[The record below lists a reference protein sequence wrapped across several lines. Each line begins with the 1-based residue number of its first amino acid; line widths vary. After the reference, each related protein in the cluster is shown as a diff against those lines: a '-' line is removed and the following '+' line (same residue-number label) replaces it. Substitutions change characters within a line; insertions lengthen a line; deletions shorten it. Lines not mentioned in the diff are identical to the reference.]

1 MKKYSTLIISILLC
15 SNYLFSQNLK
25 ADFTAKECIKELY
38 RQGFDS
44 KEQLNE
50 WTLNFTNENKTW
62 HLDNSNINGIPNFK
76 AINPSSIN
84 SLAIEYDDRNS
95 QNEILISPGMD
106 IQPESLC
113 TFYAAF
119 DGVFVMY
126 ANFTIE
132 VLNVE
137 TGKAETLFNAFLWSQ
152 ESGHT
157 RPKWLFFEEDLSKY
171 AGQKVQF
178 VFTYKGKG
186 GDNVL
191 IDDFCI
197 IQRAIDNTS
206 KAEIKEGGQVRFEDL
221 SAGNPTS
228 WEWIFEGGDP
238 SASSDKNPVITY
250 KKAGEYPVK
259 LIVRN
264 EEESDKV
271 LKQDFVKVKGVS
283 PIAAI
288 EWPEVGYLSPYAGI
302 FVPVGVDIQFTDKSL
317 NVPTE
322 WQWKLPGSTNPVA
335 NEQNPVV
342 KYNEEGI
349 YNVSLRV
356 TNATGTDITEYERV
370 LQAGGE
376 QSIWNI
382 EMEESGTIGEIYF
395 PFYGYYGGTNRL
407 DMLAFAEYFRK
418 PVVSATI
425 SKIGV
430 FFSSVS
436 IVTPEAPI
444 TVSIAKS
451 NNGLP
456 GERIVSSTVLA
467 RDLVYD
473 ENVWKETFFE
483 FDSPVDINEDFFVV
497 IEGFPHDPEEEV
509 TNDIAMGTVRRQEGG
524 KCTTYHFLEM
534 RDDNEKLT
542 GEKKWFKNE
551 DEAVSFGI
559 TPFVKFDT
567 PTSIKN
573 VSEIFEPTILCAPVN
588 RETIEIFTPEKVQEI
603 SVYTLSGQQLYYS
616 NNNVSSIP
624 VSSWVEGFYII
635 KGIKEGEV
643 VTQKIQITR

>member
-1 MKKYSTLIISILLC
+1 MKKYVTLIISILLY

-44 KEQLNE
+44 EEQLDG
-50 WTLNFTNENKTW
+50 WTLNVTNENNTW

-76 AINPSSIN
+76 AINPSSTN
-84 SLAIEYDDRNS
+84 SLAIKYDDQNS
-95 QNEILISPGMD
+95 QNEILISPVMD

-113 TFYAAF
+113 TFYSAF

-137 TGKAETLFNAFLWSQ
+137 TGKVETLFNAHLWSQ

-157 RPKWLFFEEDLSKY
+157 RPKWLFFKEDLSKY

-178 VFTYKGKG
+178 VFTYRGQG

-197 IQRAIDNTS
+197 IQPTIDDTS
-206 KAEIKEGGQVRFEDL
+206 KAEIKEGGQVHFEDL
-221 SAGNPTS
+221 STGYPTS
-228 WEWIFEGGDP
+228 WEWIFEGGEP
-238 SASSDKNPVITY
+238 SVSSDKNPVITY

-264 EEESDKV
+264 EEGSDEI
-271 LKQDFVKVKGVS
+271 LKQNFVKVKGVS
-283 PIAAI
+283 PIAVI
-288 EWPEVGYLSPYAGI
+288 GWPEAGYLSPYAGI
-302 FVPVGVDIQFTDKSL
+302 FIPVGVDLQFTDRSL
-317 NVPTE
+317 NVPAE
-322 WQWKLPGSTNPVA
+322 WQWKLPGSTNPIA

-382 EMEESGTIGEIYF
+382 EMEESGTIDEIYF

-425 SKIGV
+425 SKVGV
-430 FFSSVS
+430 FFASVS
-436 IVTPEAPI
+436 IMTPEAPI

-451 NNGLP
+451 DNGLP
-456 GERIVSSTVLA
+456 SERIVSSTVLA
-467 RDLVYD
+467 KDLVYD
-473 ENVWKETFFE
+473 EKAWKETFFE
-483 FDSPVDINEDFFVV
+483 FDGPVGINEDFFVV
-497 IEGFPHDPEEEV
+497 IEGFPHNPEQEV
-509 TNDIAMGTVRRQEGG
+509 TNDIAMGAVRRQEGG

-559 TPFVKFDT
+559 APFLKFDT
-567 PTSIKN
+567 FTSIKEGSGI
-573 VSEIFEPTILCAPVN
+573 VEPAILCPSVN
-588 RETIEIFTPEKVQEI
+588 REIIEVFTPEKIQKI
-603 SVYTLSGQQLYYS
+603 SVYTLSGQQLYHS

-635 KGIKEGEV
+635 KGIKEGKV
-643 VTQKIQITR
+643 INQKIQIIR